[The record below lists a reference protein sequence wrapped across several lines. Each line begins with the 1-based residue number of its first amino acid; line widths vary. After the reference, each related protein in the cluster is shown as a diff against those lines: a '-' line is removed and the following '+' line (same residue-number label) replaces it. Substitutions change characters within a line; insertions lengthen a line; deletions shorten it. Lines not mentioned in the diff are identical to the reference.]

1 MLIVRDRA
9 GQICDFVLDKLS
21 KDMIHSHL
29 KSIVDQE
36 AMLCTDGASYYKSF
50 AQQKQI
56 AHHRFIILDKQHV
69 IGKELPFPTR

>member
-1 MLIVRDRA
+1 
-9 GQICDFVLDKLS
+9 
-21 KDMIHSHL
+21 MIHSHL